1 MKGISSN
8 IIIDAKDF
16 VNFIKLREKHYPNG
30 SKIYFLF
37 ENKEVECIVNENTGL
52 IEKEIYYKNEKMYM
66 IKTYYILPD
75 DTRILFT
82 EETYNKNGN
91 LHSYN
96 DKPAYIKYD
105 VNSFYKN
112 KKFLPIL
119 FASWYSNGYM
129 HRKIYPAD
137 IYYESNGKKLEDYYL
152 FGKYFDE
159 NDFFNFSI
167 LSNIDNLTREYII
180 RYLEE
185 D

>member
-37 ENKEVECIVNENTGL
+37 ENEEVECIVNENTGL

-105 VNSFYKN
+105 E
-112 KKFLPIL
+112 IGR
-119 FASWYSNGYM
+119 ASC
-129 HRKIYPAD
+129 
-137 IYYESNGKKLEDYYL
+137 
-152 FGKYFDE
+152 
-159 NDFFNFSI
+159 
-167 LSNIDNLTREYII
+167 RE
-180 RYLEE
+180 RV
-185 D
+185 